1 MNIIEQAARRL
12 EELRRSGVEMPER
25 VRPGDAAG
33 VKNLPAQ
40 AATAGTVVRRADART
55 RQVSGLP
62 TTAGTQALP
71 GKRSKEV
78 HIDLSR
84 LEAMGYITPESP
96 RSQLSSEFRVIK
108 RPILTNV
115 RDKSGAA
122 VDRANLVMVTSA
134 LPGEGKTFVAVNLA
148 MTIAMELDTTVLL
161 VDADVARP
169 SMLPRLGLPNSRGLL
184 DVLIDPRL
192 DLADVILRTN
202 VPNLSLL
209 PPGAPQARATEFLA
223 SDSMVRLVDE
233 LASRYPDRL
242 IIFDT
247 PPILPS
253 TEARVLGTH
262 MGQVIVVVAAESTL
276 QSSVQ
281 QTLAALE
288 HCPVVLPVLNKIS
301 RSEVGAHYGYY
312 APDERPS

>member
-1 MNIIEQAARRL
+1 MNLIQQAALRL
-12 EELRRSGVEMPER
+12 EQLRRSGVEVPNP
-25 VRPGDAAG
+25 VIPAG
-33 VKNLPAQ
+33 EAKG
-40 AATAGTVVRRADART
+40 AATAGLATHAERAAAPTRT
-55 RQVSGLP
+55 SDEP
-62 TTAGTQALP
+62 TRAGAQALP
-71 GKRSKEV
+71 GKRSRQV
-78 HIDLSR
+78 QIDLAR

-115 RDKSGAA
+115 RDKSSTA
-122 VDRANLVMVTSA
+122 VERANLLMVTSA
-134 LPGEGKTFVAVNLA
+134 LPGEGKTFVAINLA
-148 MTIAMELDTTVLL
+148 MTMAMELDTTVLL

-169 SMLPRLGLPNSRGLL
+169 SVLPRLGLPETRGLL
-184 DVLIDPRL
+184 DALIDPSI

-209 PPGAPQARATEFLA
+209 PAGAQQERATEFIA
-223 SDSMVRLVDE
+223 SDNMARLVGQ
-233 LASRYPDRL
+233 LASRYTDR
-242 IIFDT
+242 IVVFDA

-253 TEARVLGTH
+253 TEARVLGHH
-262 MGQVIVVVAAESTL
+262 MGQVIVVVEAERTL

-288 HCPVVLPVLNKIS
+288 RCQVVLPVLNKVS

-312 APDERPS
+312 DAPVKPPSA